1 MAAQQ
6 QQQARGFRDGR
17 VIYLANDAV
26 FGQGVRD
33 PQLDGRP
40 VPDSSSPAQQ
50 QQQFEGLTPEARYEL
65 DTFGV
70 CVLKSVLSASELDA
84 ARAAF
89 DRVPAAMGG
98 DLDHLRSIIAEPALE
113 ALACHP
119 ALLPALVELHR
130 GEPHLVSTS
139 INHKPPRLADQP
151 PQNGAQLHG
160 GTDFADRRE
169 HGVQDASVGTEAPG
183 RLHIENCVVFPY
195 LDTVLEG
202 DGGLLVMPG
211 SQKSE
216 FPRPREL
223 FGPCES
229 HTKFSN
235 ALCSPALRCVY
246 A

>member
-1 MAAQQ
+1 
-6 QQQARGFRDGR
+6 
-17 VIYLANDAV
+17 
-26 FGQGVRD
+26 
-33 PQLDGRP
+33 
-40 VPDSSSPAQQ
+40 
-50 QQQFEGLTPEARYEL
+50 
-65 DTFGV
+65 
-70 CVLKSVLSASELDA
+70 
-84 ARAAF
+84 
-89 DRVPAAMGG
+89 MGG

-130 GEPHLVSTS
+130 GEPHLVSAS
-139 INHKPPRLADQP
+139 VNHKPPRLADQP

-195 LDTVLEG
+195 LDTVLAG

-229 HTKFSN
+229 HAKASPTPF
-235 ALCSPALRCVY
+235 ALLRCAACMRMRERSLILSMLLTRRHSRFFACCRCYPV
-246 A
+246 